1 MGLTIH
7 FKKDPPE
14 ALEQALGTEAR
25 YMIETYNKLP
35 TLQLLYGDA
44 TSKVVDDCKKAGDNF
59 VDTIAMVLSGD
70 LRKLDSTTIRL
81 RNGDRF
87 TLVAK
92 YARLNDAETQKGI
105 DALIEENGPRVLE
118 ITYK

>member
-7 FKKDPPE
+7 FIKDPPE

-35 TLQLLYGDA
+35 SLQQLYGDA
-44 TSKVVDDCKKAGDNF
+44 TSKIVDDCKKVGLNF
-59 VDTIAMVLSGD
+59 VDSIAMVLSGD
-70 LRKLDSTTIRL
+70 MKKLDSTTIRL

-87 TLVAK
+87 TLDKK
-92 YARLNDAETQKGI
+92 YARLTDAEIQKSI